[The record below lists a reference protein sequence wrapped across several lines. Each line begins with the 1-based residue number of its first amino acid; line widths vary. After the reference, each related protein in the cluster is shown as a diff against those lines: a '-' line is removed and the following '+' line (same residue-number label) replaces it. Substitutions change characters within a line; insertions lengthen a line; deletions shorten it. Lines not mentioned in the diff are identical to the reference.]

1 MALLIDAYN
10 VLHCTHELP
19 SRYALINVTDMCRLI
34 EQSRWA
40 DEPATV
46 VCDGVPKPSEGLYD
60 GPVELVY
67 SGGAS
72 DADTVIEKRI
82 EQDDVP
88 RSLIVVS
95 NDRRIIR
102 AARRR
107 RCRQMSSEQFLRLLI
122 TQPRPQATDPKPT
135 AIGTTDQWLAEFDL
149 DDQSAD
155 RIERELEEA
164 ERKPPP
170 PPVPQRDPHEKNPAY
185 EFDDSPTIGESEAD
199 YWLREF
205 GFGDEESRDDDLE

>member
-1 MALLIDAYN
+1 MGLLIDAYN

-19 SRYALINVTDMCRLI
+19 SRYAMISVTDLCRLI

-40 DEPATV
+40 DEPAAV
-46 VCDGVPKPSEGLYD
+46 VCDGVPKPNEGLYD

-72 DADTVIEKRI
+72 DADSVIERRI
-82 EQDDVP
+82 EASDVP
-88 RSLIVVS
+88 RALVVVS

-122 TQPRPQATDPKPT
+122 TQRRPQATDPKPT
-135 AIGTTDQWLAEFDL
+135 AIGTTEQWLAEFDL

-155 RIERELEEA
+155 RIERELAEA
-164 ERKPPP
+164 EQTPAPPT
-170 PPVPQRDPHEKNPAY
+170 PQRDPHENNPAC
-185 EFDDSPTIGESEAD
+185 EFDDAPAIGESEAD

-205 GFGDEESRDDDLE
+205 GFGDDESRDDDLE